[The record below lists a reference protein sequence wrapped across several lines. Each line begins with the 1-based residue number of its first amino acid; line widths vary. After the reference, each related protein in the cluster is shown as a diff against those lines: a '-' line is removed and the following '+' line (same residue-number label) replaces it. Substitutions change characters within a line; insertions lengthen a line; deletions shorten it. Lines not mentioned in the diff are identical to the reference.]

1 LRLSSAAL
9 RSSGT
14 WLSAARRTTAR
25 LGRSMSTRAGSGVS
39 CLKKAR
45 ERRRA
50 TGGQNPSSGRR
61 SRAPPPPPRE
71 PWGWR
76 EQERG
81 ARTWG
86 WRSLFL
92 FFLRR
97 WVFDKGGGV
106 RRCVRE
112 GETQAGEIKTYLTL
126 GFGQGAARGGF
137 MTMGCYAGRWGPEVR
152 YPLLWLLLM
161 TDWPASLA
169 AWAAIGTHWSGRAP
183 DSWLQRRLYH
193 FSRFGADSTPWLVQ
207 WLMLM
212 MIGNKLFSI
221 LLSYLL

>member
-1 LRLSSAAL
+1 MTRTPKPPTPLLTTRDQTVPRRSEQGLDSGEQRPNIERRGGEEAVTWLRLSSAAL

-97 WVFDKGGGV
+97 GVFDKGGGV

-161 TDWPASLA
+161 TD
-169 AWAAIGTHWSGRAP
+169 
-183 DSWLQRRLYH
+183 
-193 FSRFGADSTPWLVQ
+193 
-207 WLMLM
+207 
-212 MIGNKLFSI
+212 
-221 LLSYLL
+221 

>member
-1 LRLSSAAL
+1 MTRTPKPPTPLLTTRYQTVPRRSEQGLDSGEQRPNIERRGGEEAVTWLRLSSAAL

-71 PWGWR
+71 TSGWR

-97 WVFDKGGGV
+97 GVFDKGGGV

-161 TDWPASLA
+161 TD
-169 AWAAIGTHWSGRAP
+169 
-183 DSWLQRRLYH
+183 
-193 FSRFGADSTPWLVQ
+193 
-207 WLMLM
+207 
-212 MIGNKLFSI
+212 
-221 LLSYLL
+221 

>member
-1 LRLSSAAL
+1 MLIRAVTRTPKPPTPLLTTRDQTVPRRSEQGLDSGEQRPNIERRGGEEAVTWLRLSSAAL

-97 WVFDKGGGV
+97 GVFDKGGGV

-161 TDWPASLA
+161 TD
-169 AWAAIGTHWSGRAP
+169 
-183 DSWLQRRLYH
+183 
-193 FSRFGADSTPWLVQ
+193 
-207 WLMLM
+207 
-212 MIGNKLFSI
+212 
-221 LLSYLL
+221 